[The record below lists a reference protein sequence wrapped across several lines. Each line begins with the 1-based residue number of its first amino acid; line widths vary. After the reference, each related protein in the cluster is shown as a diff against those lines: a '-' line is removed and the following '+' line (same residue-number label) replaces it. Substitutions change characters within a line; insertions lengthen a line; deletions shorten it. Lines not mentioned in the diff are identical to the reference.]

1 MTTSES
7 STRDNT
13 QFSAEGGDLLST
25 DDKILLP
32 IYDAVSIRNIWD
44 RHLTQQMRVLL
55 YTEPL
60 LRLLRRDEYRS
71 EEREHYDS
79 LTLALK
85 LLDHIVTNTGLE
97 HEAISDTVLY
107 DILPLIEA
115 MDQAANITPDVE
127 RQMQMAKTVLSD
139 LRNDEEG
146 QRPFKRVYTDL
157 ASGHAVQREL
167 AVRLIE
173 ERHTARGDIV
183 LHLSSEATNLLLNAL
198 AYDIEDAQAAAE
210 AVVQSQLRR
219 GHLQDAINS
228 AQVARWQSNILRG
241 KIEQLL
247 SSTRRD
253 LSHVDW
259 KQEVP
264 RILKES
270 LIHLEDRCDVEHNII
285 KSAREKQDALVPE
298 SEEAYHLTKLISII
312 DDCRQCH
319 MELQQQLME
328 APRVFLD
335 EQERQVFALRR
346 RVDLPNIRTD
356 ILSPLFSMQR
366 VVAEQALPT
375 IFANCL
381 GVRAPN
387 AFSLS
392 QHLLRLLHPR
402 RGPRPQTVPIVERE
416 SIVTS
421 YNQSRYALDVYKRAK
436 SYLVLPQGPV
446 RLSFLLQQAVDAGE
460 PESTLEVILFSILR
474 HFDLYDVDAPAFL
487 VVKSDDEQFLIDHF
501 SGDNVLLRNF
511 EKEKNNG

>member
-1 MTTSES
+1 MTTSAS
-7 STRDNT
+7 PTRGNA
-13 QFSAEGGDLLST
+13 QFPGEDGDQLSIG
-25 DDKILLP
+25 DRISP
-32 IYDAVSIRNIWD
+32 SIYDVASIRNIWD
-44 RHLTQQMRVLL
+44 RHLTHQMRVLL

-60 LRLLRRDEYRS
+60 LRVLRRDEYRS

-79 LTLALK
+79 LALALK
-85 LLDHIVTNTGLE
+85 LLDHIVTHTGFE
-97 HEAISDTVLY
+97 HEADSDTATHDL
-107 DILPLIEA
+107 LPLMEA
-115 MDQAANITPDVE
+115 MDQAANIRPDVE
-127 RQMQMAKTVLSD
+127 QQMQMAKIVLGD
-139 LRNDEEG
+139 LRNDKES
-146 QRPFKRVYTDL
+146 QRPFKRAYTDF

-173 ERHTARGDIV
+173 EHHTARGDIV
-183 LHLSSEATNLLLNAL
+183 LHLSNEATNLLLNAL

-210 AVVQSQLRR
+210 AIVQSQLAR

-253 LSHVDW
+253 LSRVDW

-270 LIHLEDRCDVEHNII
+270 LIHLEGRCDVEHDII

-298 SEEAYHLTKLISII
+298 SEEAYHLTRLISII
-312 DDCRQCH
+312 SDCRQCH

-328 APRVFLD
+328 APQVFLD

-346 RVDLPNIRTD
+346 RLDLPDIRAD
-356 ILSPLFSMQR
+356 VLSPLLGMQR
-366 VVAEQALPT
+366 VVAEQAVPT
-375 IFANCL
+375 IFTNSL

-402 RGPRPQTVPIVERE
+402 REPRPETVPLVVRE
-416 SIVTS
+416 LIVTGN
-421 YNQSRYALDVYKRAK
+421 NQLRYSRDVYERAEK
-436 SYLVLPQGPV
+436 YLATLQLPVKLSY
-446 RLSFLLQQAVDAGE
+446 LLQQAADAGE
-460 PESTLEVILFSILR
+460 PESTLEVILFSVLR
-474 HFDLYDVDAPAFL
+474 HFDPYDVDAPAFQ
-487 VVKSDDEQFLIDHF
+487 VGKTNDEQFLVGHF
-501 SGDNVLLRNF
+501 SGDNVLLRDF
-511 EKEKNNG
+511 EKEKNNE